1 MIAKGSRIKLVKP
14 MGMFDKVGEICE
26 VVKVNEDAVI
36 TFKCSLGYGCMSYD
50 ELDKYFV
57 VEEFNNTK
65 PKKYKRKWSNWEY
78 NTYIYYDFSGNSHT
92 VPVKYRNN
100 GKTVQLRT
108 NWKNVTEDKPNLRV
122 KASCNKNDDFNFNT
136 GLDIADY
143 RMQIKYLQRKL
154 EDMLDRM

>member
-1 MIAKGSRIKLVKP
+1 MIAKGSRIKLVRP
-14 MGMFDKVGEICE
+14 MGMFDKVGVICE

-36 TFKCSLGYGCMSYD
+36 TFKCSFGMGCMSYD

-57 VEEFNNTK
+57 VEGFNNTK

-143 RMQIKYLQRKL
+143 RMQIKYLQRLL
-154 EDMLDRM
+154 EDELDDM